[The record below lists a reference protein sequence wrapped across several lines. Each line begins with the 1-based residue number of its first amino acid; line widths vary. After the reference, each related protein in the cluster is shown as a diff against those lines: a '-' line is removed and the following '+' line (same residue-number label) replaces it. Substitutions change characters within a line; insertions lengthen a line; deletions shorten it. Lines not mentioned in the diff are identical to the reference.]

1 MSKTTEAM
9 KQAQHLLRWT
19 HFGECRTYQG
29 PVPEAREVDKLLSEA
44 IATEEAQWV
53 EPVARVKRLT
63 NCSIID
69 STGCAV
75 SWEDL
80 PDGSALFTRPAPS
93 PADHIGDATKL
104 AGERAALIAQLSNDD
119 ADMLRRKWFGHRNT
133 GHLSF
138 VEAVDATME
147 GLMAQQVAVPQ
158 GWKPMPTE
166 PTKAM
171 WKAAGDAV
179 VTLQQTST
187 LHHDKIS
194 DAVYRAMLAAT
205 PKPPQADALAADH
218 AEDVRVMVPMTDM
231 EVHEL
236 WWAREKENPGS
247 SHLPFARAIE
257 RHHKIGVKP

>member
-147 GLMAQQVAVPQ
+147 GLMAQQVEVPQ
-158 GWKPMPTE
+158 DS
-166 PTKAM
+166 ALL
-171 WKAAGDAV
+171 DH
-179 VTLQQTST
+179 LQQSGST
-187 LHHDKIS
+187 VEILPGGNSGASWSFRIGGLHAAVHHDIR
-194 DAVYRAMLAAT
+194 AAIGLAMLAAS
-205 PKPPQADALAADH
+205 P
-218 AEDVRVMVPMTDM
+218 
-231 EVHEL
+231 EVN
-236 WWAREKENPGS
+236 K
-247 SHLPFARAIE
+247 
-257 RHHKIGVKP
+257 